1 MNKMLTIEELAAEIG
16 VVTSGSDAR
25 AVLNRASRV
34 AGGVPQNRELQQ
46 EELLRVCAA
55 LAAEGGMI
63 QEIAESIAA
72 RAVRL

>member
-1 MNKMLTIEELAAEIG
+1 MLTIEQLAAELG
-16 VVTSGSDAR
+16 LVTSGSDAR

-34 AGGVPQNRELQQ
+34 AGVPQDRVLQR

-72 RAVRL
+72 EAVRPGRL

>member
-34 AGGVPQNRELQQ
+34 AGVPQNRALQH

>member
-1 MNKMLTIEELAAEIG
+1 MEQSLTIDELAAELG
-16 VVTSGSDAR
+16 LVTSGSDAR

-34 AGGVPQNRELQQ
+34 AGVPRDRALQH

-72 RAVRL
+72 RAVRP

>member
-1 MNKMLTIEELAAEIG
+1 MNEMLTIEELAAQIRG
-16 VVTSGSDAR
+16 VTSGSDTR

-34 AGGVPQNRELQQ
+34 AGVPHDRALERD
-46 EELLRVCAA
+46 ELLRVCAA

-72 RAVRL
+72 RAVRP

>member
-1 MNKMLTIEELAAEIG
+1 MLTIEQLAAELG
-16 VVTSGSDAR
+16 LVTSGSDAR

-34 AGGVPQNRELQQ
+34 AGVPQDRVLQR

-72 RAVRL
+72 EAVRPERL